1 MKPVFFPC
9 LDRGIDLFNE
19 EKFFEAH
26 EVWEDAWRIEKGEPA
41 YFLHG
46 LIQVAAGF
54 VKLQR
59 GEPKGAA
66 SLLAKGSAKLEP
78 FLPGRYGV
86 DLADLLDSVGRW
98 RQEASEMLASGT
110 TRFDPAALP
119 RLAPRRPSAD
129 PPPDD
134 DRRC

>member
-1 MKPVFFPC
+1 MKPAFFPC

-59 GEPKGAA
+59 GEPKGAS
-66 SLLAKGSAKLEP
+66 SLLAKGAAKLERFVP
-78 FLPGRYGV
+78 RRYGV
-86 DLADLLDSVGRW
+86 DLEDLLLSVHRW
-98 RQEASEMLASGT
+98 RQDASDMLASGRT
-110 TRFDPAALP
+110 DFDPFALP
-119 RLAPRRPSAD
+119 RLAPRRPS
-129 PPPDD
+129 PNEN
-134 DRRC
+134 